1 MCGAVHI
8 VAQIQNTGYFENNK
22 IARFSSA
29 FITIFFSHS
38 HILHGEGSHM
48 DYNFYIEHFV

>member
-22 IARFSSA
+22 IARVSSA